1 MGHACLSVGTAV
13 VFDSSAW
20 ASIEYL
26 RTSTFAFAN
35 GFWITY
41 DGPNTRQY
49 LRVHERNNAGDFVTN
64 SPYHSNDANDRFIF
78 TTSDSRM

>member
-1 MGHACLSVGTAV
+1 MGYACLSIGNTV
-13 VFDSSAW
+13 VFDLGAL
-20 ASIEYL
+20 AAIEDL

-41 DGPNTRQY
+41 DGPNIRWY
-49 LRVHERNNAGDFVTN
+49 LCVHERNSAGDCKTN
-64 SPYHSNDANDRFIF
+64 SPYHSNDAKDIFIF